1 MTLPSV
7 FKCSEPGQ
15 VDIPKAQG
23 LEGEEWMGVGPFYTS
38 FSHLEKQLE
47 AKQKARLE
55 EPVSTGMFQA
65 HLDG

>member
-1 MTLPSV
+1 MRLPPG
-7 FKCSEPGQ
+7 FKRSEPGQ
-15 VDIPKAQG
+15 VDISMAQG
-23 LEGEEWMGVGPFYTS
+23 FKGEKGMGVGPFYTT